1 MQRFAQIALVL
12 LCAVAQLNLGRALHA
27 QNIFDDEP
35 AAETEKAKP
44 ASTKSKSADSD
55 DEAKPVT
62 KKKKRK
68 GKKKKAKAVAATGSE
83 ASAKAE
89 IPEYTPEEIARQ
101 SFVWAPETSSLNLVS
116 EAPGIK
122 PEAKPVQPKPAS
134 LAAAAEL
141 AEPRPQGQGFKLPE
155 IPLTQVLIV
164 AGFVILFL
172 IYRFRVGR
180 QIKRK
185 KY

>member
-1 MQRFAQIALVL
+1 LLRLRTLAFFA
-12 LCAVAQLNLGRALHA
+12 LCAIVPAFVSGSLFA
-27 QNIFDDEP
+27 QNIFDDDP
-35 AAETEKAKP
+35 AASESE
-44 ASTKSKSADSD
+44 SK
-55 DEAKPVT
+55 KPVT
-62 KKKKRK
+62 TKGKTAGADDESKPVAKKKKRK
-68 GKKKKAKAVAATGSE
+68 GKKKKAKTTSTATAEAAPKPDAV
-83 ASAKAE
+83 
-89 IPEYTPEEIARQ
+89 EYTAEELARQ
-101 SFVWAPETSSLNLVS
+101 SYTWAPDTTAVTLIS

-122 PEAKPVQPKPAS
+122 AAVAPTAIKPP
-134 LAAAAEL
+134 AAAVETI
-141 AEPRPQGQGFKLPE
+141 EPRPAGQGFKLPE

>member
-1 MQRFAQIALVL
+1 MLRLRTLAFFA
-12 LCAVAQLNLGRALHA
+12 LCAIAPAFVTGSLFA
-27 QNIFDDEP
+27 QNIFDDDP
-35 AAETEKAKP
+35 AA
-44 ASTKSKSADSD
+44 SDS
-55 DEAKPVT
+55 ENAKPVT
-62 KKKKRK
+62 TKGKSARADDESKPVAKKKKRK
-68 GKKKKAKAVAATGSE
+68 GKKKKSKAASTAAADTTPKPD
-83 ASAKAE
+83 AV
-89 IPEYTPEEIARQ
+89 EYTPEELARQ
-101 SFVWAPETSSLNLVS
+101 SYAWAPETTVVTLIS

-122 PEAKPVQPKPAS
+122 
-134 LAAAAEL
+134 AAAPATAIKPPAAAVETI
-141 AEPRPQGQGFKLPE
+141 EPRPAGQGFKLPE

>member
-1 MQRFAQIALVL
+1 MLRLRNITLVAICAFAQLAYSTEL
-12 LCAVAQLNLGRALHA
+12 RA

-35 AAETEKAKP
+35 VADDSENAKP
-44 ASTKSKSADSD
+44 ATSKSKTADPD
-55 DEAKPVT
+55 DEKKPVA

-68 GKKKKAKAVAATGSE
+68 GKKKKSKAAAAPAET
-83 ASAKAE
+83 ATKVE
-89 IPEYTPEEIARQ
+89 IPEYTPEELARQ
-101 SFVWAPETSSLNLVS
+101 SYNWAPENSTVNLVS

-122 PEAKPVQPKPAS
+122 PEARPAPAKPVAQ
-134 LAAAAEL
+134 AAADIP
-141 AEPRPQGQGFKLPE
+141 EPRPPGQGFKLPE

>member
-1 MQRFAQIALVL
+1 MRRIRNITLVAICALAQIVSAGEL
-12 LCAVAQLNLGRALHA
+12 RA

-35 AAETEKAKP
+35 VADDSENTKP
-44 ASTKSKSADSD
+44 STSKSKTSDTD
-55 DEAKPVT
+55 DEKKPVA

-68 GKKKKAKAVAATGSE
+68 GKKKKSKAAVSTAE
-83 ASAKAE
+83 SAPKAE
-89 IPEYTPEEIARQ
+89 IPEYTPEELARQ
-101 SFVWAPETSSLNLVS
+101 SYVWAPESATVNLIS

-122 PEAKPVQPKPAS
+122 PETKPAPVKPATP
-134 LAAAAEL
+134 AADDVP
-141 AEPRPQGQGFKLPE
+141 EPRPQGQGFKLPE